1 MRKKAIILAAFAVAL
16 TMAVGATP
24 AWGYFTDWTEA
35 NGGLVVN
42 VTPEPAPQEWYA
54 EGVKHVV
61 ITNDA
66 DEEKGITA
74 TAPVF
79 ARVRILSTLPVD
91 AQGQGWF
98 GPVQE
103 EDGQWY
109 YYGSSVDNLT
119 EIEPGPDGKSNELTV
134 KVTFPKVQSDEE
146 PNGAIYGQ
154 DYNVVVYY
162 ESTAAK
168 YKTDEGSGATV
179 SDPDWTVVQNDQG
192 GN

>member
-16 TMAVGATP
+16 TMAVGVTP

-42 VTPEPAPQEWYA
+42 VTPEPEPQEWYA
-54 EGVKHVV
+54 EGTKHVV
-61 ITNDA
+61 ISNKANAKT
-66 DEEKGITA
+66 GVTA

-91 AQGQGWF
+91 AQGKGWF

-103 EDGQWY
+103 GDAQWY
-109 YYGSSVDNLT
+109 YYGSSADGLT
-119 EIEPGPDGKSNELTV
+119 EIAPGNDSSELTV
-134 KVTFPKVQSDEE
+134 KVTFPKVQSDEQ
-146 PNGAIYGQ
+146 PSGAIYGQ
-154 DYNVVVYY
+154 DYNVIVYY

-168 YKTDEGSGATV
+168 YKTDEDGNTAP
-179 SDPDWTVVQNDQG
+179 DPDWTVVQNDQG